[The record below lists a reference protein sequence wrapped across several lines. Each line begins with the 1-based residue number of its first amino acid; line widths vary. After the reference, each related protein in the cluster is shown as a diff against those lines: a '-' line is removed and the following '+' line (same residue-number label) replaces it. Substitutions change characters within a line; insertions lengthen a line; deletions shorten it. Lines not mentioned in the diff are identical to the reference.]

1 MSGDA
6 FVSPPPVLWAQRN
19 SVIYLTICLEDCRDP
34 VIQINPQSVYFRG
47 VGGTDRKPHEITIE
61 LNKEII
67 PEQSKQFQTGRT
79 IELILK
85 KKEEGPFWPQLT
97 KLKQRYHWLKVNF
110 QKWKE
115 EDDSDLE
122 LLSEDNLEDMMRSM
136 GDLGTGS
143 RPNFDNDSD
152 SDDTDKE
159 PGINDSNT
167 GAKPGN
173 NFSSSSDDE
182 NDEELP
188 PLESP

>member
-1 MSGDA
+1 
-6 FVSPPPVLWAQRN
+6 
-19 SVIYLTICLEDCRDP
+19 
-34 VIQINPQSVYFRG
+34 
-47 VGGTDRKPHEITIE
+47 
-61 LNKEII
+61 
-67 PEQSKQFQTGRT
+67 
-79 IELILK
+79 
-85 KKEEGPFWPQLT
+85 
-97 KLKQRYHWLKVNF
+97 
-110 QKWKE
+110 
-115 EDDSDLE
+115 
-122 LLSEDNLEDMMRSM
+122 MMRSM